1 MKKGEKEAL
10 ILNDL
15 LNELQFVK
23 KVITSCETGAQLEVA
38 LNWMNRWKQNRR
50 EWIESKEMKYLLEEF
65 DKIEFFKELNNLDFF
80 NIK

>member
-1 MKKGEKEAL
+1 MKKEEKEVL

-15 LNELQFVK
+15 LDELQFVK
-23 KVITSCETGAQLEVA
+23 KVITSCETGTQLEIA

-50 EWIESKEMKYLLEEF
+50 EWIESKGMTYLLEEF
-65 DKIEFFKELNNLDFF
+65 NKIEFFKELNNLNFL

>member
-1 MKKGEKEAL
+1 MKKREKEVL

-23 KVITSCETGAQLEVA
+23 KVIASCETGTQLEIA

-50 EWIESKEMKYLLEEF
+50 EWIESKQMTYLLKEF
-65 DKIEFFKELNNLDFF
+65 NKIEFFKELNNLNFLH
-80 NIK
+80 IK

>member
-1 MKKGEKEAL
+1 MKKREKEVL

-23 KVITSCETGAQLEVA
+23 RVITSCETGAQLEVA

-50 EWIESKEMKYLLEEF
+50 KWVESKGMNYLLKEF
-65 DKIEFFKELNNLDFF
+65 DKIEFFKELNNLNFF

>member
-23 KVITSCETGAQLEVA
+23 KVITSLETGAQLEVA

>member
-1 MKKGEKEAL
+1 MKKEEKEVL

-15 LNELQFVK
+15 LDELQFVK

-38 LNWMNRWKQNRR
+38 LNWMNRWKQSRR
-50 EWIESKEMKYLLEEF
+50 EWIKSKKMKYLLEEF

>member
-1 MKKGEKEAL
+1 MKKEEKEVQ

-23 KVITSCETGAQLEVA
+23 KVIKSCETGTQLEIA

-50 EWIESKEMKYLLEEF
+50 EWIKSKKMKYLLEEF

>member
-1 MKKGEKEAL
+1 MKKEEKEVL

-15 LNELQFVK
+15 LDELQFVK

-50 EWIESKEMKYLLEEF
+50 EWIESKGMKYLLEEF